1 MDMLAY
7 YLVWGLS
14 PPLVLEES
22 YLVLTQSTVSPHLGL
37 YQWDVVAYQKA
48 ATYGLPRV
56 RCDCVEWN

>member
-7 YLVWGLS
+7 YLVSLS
-14 PPLVLEES
+14 LGTQFLLSS
-22 YLVLTQSTVSPHLGL
+22 YSDTVSPHLGL